1 MYSDKYAPEIYKSK
15 IDKFYE
21 IYFNTINP
29 KNQKYKLS
37 DSNKKILD
45 KFIIHSKHIKKMDT
59 IHDKISNHIRNSFFL
74 IEAKTSELILFE
86 MDATI
91 NSLRM
96 KSEILYYIN
105 KNILFQEIIDNGK
118 IDKKKL
124 CNLLC
129 YNDDEIQDF
138 YEIFF
143 IKFRNAMSH
152 SDYDYKFDDEKF
164 EYFIWDYKYPQKF
177 SIIDIDTMSDNML
190 YLIEKMKK
198 MLLYY
203 YF

>member
-86 MDATI
+86 MELYFATI
-91 NSLRM
+91 NS
-96 KSEILYYIN
+96 
-105 KNILFQEIIDNGK
+105 
-118 IDKKKL
+118 
-124 CNLLC
+124 
-129 YNDDEIQDF
+129 
-138 YEIFF
+138 IF
-143 IKFRNAMSH
+143 
-152 SDYDYKFDDEKF
+152 
-164 EYFIWDYKYPQKF
+164 
-177 SIIDIDTMSDNML
+177 
-190 YLIEKMKK
+190 
-198 MLLYY
+198 
-203 YF
+203 